1 MAKPVGFVW
10 NPDSFYAYSINYPH
24 IYFYGSISKNNIYSD
39 YATKRVFD
47 KLSKQVTE
55 NINSLETDY
64 YVFSSPELSNTLLK
78 DLNISIEDYFKEY
91 WMDYVYVKLF
101 LNQNNA
107 NIQNIVSSLYN
118 VTNNLPSFNGKLLI
132 YLGDSNLLTQC
143 KEYIETHDK
152 LYYEFYKISDDSFVG
167 SFEINNGN
175 VSVTEYTLKN
185 MAGNRLSK

>member
-1 MAKPVGFVW
+1 M
-10 NPDSFYAYSINYPH
+10 N
-24 IYFYGSISKNNIYSD
+24 SD

-64 YVFSSPELSNTLLK
+64 YVFSSPELSNPLLK
-78 DLNISIEDYFKEY
+78 DPNISIEDYFKEY
-91 WMDYVYVKLF
+91 WTDYVYIKLF

-167 SFEINNGN
+167 SFEINNGH